1 MLESYR
7 LQNFFAIP
15 LRLGGWAARIL
26 SESAERSK
34 VGSSGF
40 NREENGVESNRFGLA
55 VSILEAFWKHFGER
69 KGWNQG
75 VLHRTDRAWR
85 HLTLIAMCGK
95 LRWSAANHLIPTYA
109 ESTTSITGRPG
120 LRLGAH

>member
-1 MLESYR
+1 MLKTTDPKIYNLIKDEEKR
-7 LQNFFAIP
+7 LKETLQMIA
-15 LRLGGWAARIL
+15 
-26 SESAERSK
+26 SENYPSK
-34 VGSSGF
+34 
-40 NREENGVESNRFGLA
+40 A
-55 VSILEAFWKHFGER
+55 VLEAFWKHFGER